1 MKQTKKLRRSNNR
14 VVFGVLG
21 GFAEYFEIDAKIVR
35 LLFMVV
41 ALLVIIGSHFHIG
54 FGTWLLIYL
63 LATILMPAPVGSWL
77 NIFSQLRD
85 ASRTQ
90 QTNQQANNRPSSRRT
105 TRQKTNPQK
114 PTIIV
119 DGEVLDE
126 SNPKK
131 DK

>member
-21 GFAEYFEIDAKIVR
+21 GFAEYFKVDAKIVR
-35 LLFMVV
+35 LAFLIVV
-41 ALLVIIGSHFHIG
+41 VLVTIISHAHVG
-54 FGTWLLIYL
+54 LGTWLLIYL

-85 ASRTQ
+85 ASRA
-90 QTNQQANNRPSSRRT
+90 QQAHTENKTRANTQRA
-105 TRQKTNPQK
+105 TRQKTDRQK
-114 PTIIV
+114 PTVVI

-126 SNPKK
+126 SNPRKEK
-131 DK
+131 